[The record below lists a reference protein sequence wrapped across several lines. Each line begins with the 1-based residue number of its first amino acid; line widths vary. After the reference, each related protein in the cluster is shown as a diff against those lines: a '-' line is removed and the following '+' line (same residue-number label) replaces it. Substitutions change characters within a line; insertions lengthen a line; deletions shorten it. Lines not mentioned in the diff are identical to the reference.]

1 MGSTYSSSGRR
12 LIAIFT
18 VVVCLLAAGCTSSHR
33 TATATSTPTSSSRS
47 ATGDHT
53 ANNAVARTRA
63 VAIGSGQKVT
73 VAPAALTKRQ
83 TTALSQGWP
92 TDMTVNIGVPV
103 KVSTSGRLPAGGIRL
118 SRTYAQPLPAGVSAT
133 MAFYDEQWGAW
144 HAVPSTLSSDRRTVT
159 AVVHHL
165 SLWTDITG
173 AVGTVKKAVSDAV
186 NSAANWA
193 YYQVGKVF
201 DTRVD
206 PPSCSGKPDWVS
218 SSVFIE
224 TDKNNPLLFCVG
236 SDPKH
241 ASILDVKARVNR
253 GFAYNAYLGPETD
266 WLYNSTFSGMS
277 LDDVVSAIGHL
288 DDDVSQTWG
297 LFSPKGSELVGAGKE
312 LSFGA
317 TEQQVRNLQ
326 GTSTVLRLEPPST
339 VGFLVSTLGR
349 LVGTQLQ
356 LMADGYA
363 AGAIAIAG
371 CYSDVK
377 AAHDAGTWTRAALTC
392 LGNLDDATAKT
403 LATYLTERG
412 ADPVAAGKTA
422 GGLLGRISVYLALVG
437 PVFSAMNFA
446 LEQRLSDS
454 ARTVNVY
461 PQAEQVTA
469 STLRSAEV
477 PADCRLPAQRL
488 KNGRTTEGSPGG
500 GSLVDV
506 VAYGDLAGAGLQAG
520 AHRVCVHGG
529 WCHLAA
535 GSGVD
540 RCRRQTAGLTQ
551 PGDVRAG
558 RALRP
563 DDRLFQ
569 RERRAH
575 RVDDVRGVLP
585 RPRRPGCNRLLPVRQ
600 VGAQQPHGQLF
611 AGGGG
616 G

>member
-1 MGSTYSSSGRR
+1 MS
-12 LIAIFT
+12 
-18 VVVCLLAAGCTSSHR
+18 
-33 TATATSTPTSSSRS
+33 
-47 ATGDHT
+47 
-53 ANNAVARTRA
+53 
-63 VAIGSGQKVT
+63 
-73 VAPAALTKRQ
+73 
-83 TTALSQGWP
+83 TTAHLP
-92 TDMTVNIGVPV
+92 T
-103 KVSTSGRLPAGGIRL
+103 GGIRL
-118 SRTYAQPLPAGVSAT
+118 SRTYAQPLPTGVSAT

-144 HAVPSTLSSDRRTVT
+144 HAVPSKLSSDRRTVT

-173 AVGTVKKAVSDAV
+173 AVEKVKKAVSDAV

-201 DTRVD
+201 DTRVN
-206 PPSCSGKPDWVS
+206 PPSCSGTPDWVS

-253 GFAYNAYLGPETD
+253 GFAYNAYLGPATD

-297 LFSPKGSELVGAGKE
+297 LFSPKGSELVGAGEE

-349 LVGTQLQ
+349 LVGAQLEQ
-356 LMADGYA
+356 LADGYA

-392 LGNLDDATAKT
+392 LGGIDEDLAKT
-403 LATYLTERG
+403 LASYLTERG
-412 ADPVAAGKTA
+412 VAPVKAGKLA
-422 GGLLGRISVYLALVG
+422 GAVVGRLTVYLALVG
-437 PVFSAMNFA
+437 PVFSTMNFA

-488 KNGRTTEGSPGG
+488 KNGKTTEGSPGG
-500 GSLVDV
+500 GSLVDI
-506 VAYGDLAGAGLQAG
+506 VAYGDLAGLGYKQALTAYVCTAGGVTWPQDLVLIGAGGKLLASLNLGRFVQGEHSDLTTISFSGNAAHIAWTTYQGCCFYHVDQAATVSYQSG
-520 AHRVCVHGG
+520 KLVLSNHTVSYSPEAVAEDVFLAQFEKKRGSLKDPEVVSDAEWTELTTTFGDMIFTVDGSPGTCEVSSQRAVCPVSGDGSNAEHLVG
-529 WCHLAA
+529 WMELDKDS
-535 GSGVD
+535 GSGY
-540 RCRRQTAGLTQ
+540 GW
-551 PGDVRAG
+551 
-558 RALRP
+558 
-563 DDRLFQ
+563 
-569 RERRAH
+569 
-575 RVDDVRGVLP
+575 RVTNLELSVE
-585 RPRRPGCNRLLPVRQ
+585 
-600 VGAQQPHGQLF
+600 
-611 AGGGG
+611 
-616 G
+616 